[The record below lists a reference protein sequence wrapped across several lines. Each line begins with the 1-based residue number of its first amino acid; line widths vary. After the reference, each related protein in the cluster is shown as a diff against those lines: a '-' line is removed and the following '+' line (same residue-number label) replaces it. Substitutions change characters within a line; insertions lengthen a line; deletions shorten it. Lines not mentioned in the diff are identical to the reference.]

1 MSKISHSIIIEY
13 FETTQQNLNGLEDFF
28 RMDLAEIKGAFRSD
42 ADLPCLVVESHES
55 DFDKSK
61 HHQTVNDRT
70 FAFTIYYN
78 PENGNFDEQNEML
91 DASEVMGLKVIA
103 RMKHDAANKTHFL
116 FNKFKVSS
124 VRSHKVGPVFNE
136 KLYGYRFT
144 GEILDNDA
152 LIINPEDWLD
162 INEVCS

>member
-1 MSKISHSIIIEY
+1 MPTISHNIIINY
-13 FETTQQNLNGLEDFF
+13 FKEIQENLNGLNDFF

-42 ADLPCLVVESHES
+42 ADFPCLVVESHES

-78 PENGNFDEQNEML
+78 PENGDFDEQNEML
-91 DASEVMGLKVIA
+91 DSSEAMGLKVIA
-103 RMKHDAANKTHFL
+103 RMKHDAADKTHFL

-124 VRSHKVGPVFNE
+124 VGCHKVGPVFNE
-136 KLYGYRFT
+136 KLYGYRFS

-152 LIINPEDWLD
+152 LIIDPADWTD
-162 INEVCS
+162 IDEVCS